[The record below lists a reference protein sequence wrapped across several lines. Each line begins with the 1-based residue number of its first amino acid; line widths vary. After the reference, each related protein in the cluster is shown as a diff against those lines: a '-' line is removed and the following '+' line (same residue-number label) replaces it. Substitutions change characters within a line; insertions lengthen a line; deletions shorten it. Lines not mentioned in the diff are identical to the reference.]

1 MKKSLICICC
11 LVVLFATVPVFM
23 NGAKKEVKEGYHLGV
38 TIMTREHPYFQSH
51 VIAWENIEEEEGVKI
66 TLLSDEFDP
75 ATQKKN
81 IEDLI
86 TLGVDGIA
94 LAIWEPG
101 LGTSSLKSIVEEG
114 VPAVGLHVKSSEYNA
129 PMVVADNVKAGEIVG
144 KQAAEYWSEKFR
156 GVDPKI
162 GIVYMAGCTA
172 CDDRVNGFLKG
183 FTERTD
189 LQTTFHGFKRTVDV
203 IKHLPVGFI

>member
-86 TLGVDGIA
+86 ALGVDGIA

-101 LGTSSLKSIVEEG
+101 QRL
-114 VPAVGLHVKSSEYNA
+114 
-129 PMVVADNVKAGEIVG
+129 
-144 KQAAEYWSEKFR
+144 
-156 GVDPKI
+156 
-162 GIVYMAGCTA
+162 
-172 CDDRVNGFLKG
+172 
-183 FTERTD
+183 
-189 LQTTFHGFKRTVDV
+189 TFY
-203 IKHLPVGFI
+203 